1 MVCSSAPFSAS
12 PEAFAVQQHVST
24 ILEKNKSNT
33 FFSFQQRLGYL
44 LVSYRNLDVSQAV
57 LLLSRHVW
65 KLCGCWHWMSADFS
79 GEFVHV
85 LNGEDD
91 FYTPEACRKW
101 SPGFQVKAFLINLR
115 GRVAFS
121 ML

>member
-1 MVCSSAPFSAS
+1 
-12 PEAFAVQQHVST
+12 
-24 ILEKNKSNT
+24 
-33 FFSFQQRLGYL
+33 
-44 LVSYRNLDVSQAV
+44 
-57 LLLSRHVW
+57 
-65 KLCGCWHWMSADFS
+65 MSADFS